1 MADWTD
7 SDLPDL
13 TGQRY
18 AITGA
23 THGIGEEAARALAAH
38 GAELVLF
45 ARNADRAGELLA
57 EFGGRGAV
65 VRCDLGDQA
74 SIRTAAESVT
84 GDLDVLI
91 HNAGAVSSSR
101 QETVQGLELT
111 LGTNCHGPA
120 LLNRLLLPQVRR
132 RIVIVGSEAH
142 RNARLDRDDPHWRNR
157 RYQPFAAYAASKL
170 ALMLWAR
177 ELSSR
182 LAAEQSPVDVQ
193 LAHPGFAVTNLQNV
207 SRFEPLNALIR
218 FASRPFSQDQVAG
231 SWPTLYAATEV
242 LPPTSYVGPDG
253 RRAMRG
259 HPTPQIPDARATDP
273 EAARWV
279 WNLVERETV
288 IE

>member
-1 MADWTD
+1 MANWTD

-13 TGQRY
+13 TGQRC

-38 GAELVLF
+38 GAELVLL
-45 ARNADRAGELLA
+45 ARNPERAAALLA
-57 EFGGRGAV
+57 AFGGRGEV
-65 VRCDLGDQA
+65 VRCDLADQA
-74 SIRTAAESVT
+74 SIRTAAETVD
-84 GDLDVLI
+84 GEIDVLI

-101 QETVQGLELT
+101 QETMQGLELT

-132 RIVIVGSEAH
+132 RIVVVGSEAH

-157 RYQPFAAYAASKL
+157 RYQPFAVYAASKL
-170 ALMLWAR
+170 AVMLWAR
-177 ELSSR
+177 ELGAR
-182 LAAEQSPVDVQ
+182 LAAAKSPVDVQ

-218 FASRPFSQDQVAG
+218 FASKPFSQDQVAG
-231 SWPTLYAATEV
+231 SWPTLYAASQQ
-242 LPPTSYVGPDG
+242 LPPNSYVGPDG

-259 HPTPQIPDARATDP
+259 HPTPQLPDSRATDP

-279 WNLVERETV
+279 WDLVERETV
-288 IE
+288 